1 MRKVLL
7 YVLLVIFTLTM
18 AGCYRQAQGND
29 TDGQTR
35 KSTYGIP
42 SSEPLQEGGGC
53 GEADDSEPSEPE
65 EEFVWEAD
73 LSFEANLSKLSSR
86 NLNSF
91 LEQSKNDLYSSLYE
105 IDGIKFGRIVSSAES
120 AEDAV
125 DICTRRFT
133 SSNERYP
140 QSSNRVTECYI
151 AYESDL
157 FYGVY
162 VKCEHYYYEEFDSS
176 WEEILISFKKDVADI
191 TARNSAD
198 GVEAAYRVCVDQE
211 ELVEQI
217 VLYLY
222 YNDNSLNEILDYE
235 MLCDD
240 NEYRII
246 VYAYDITY
254 GDWGVS
260 DEYSFEKQEIVVDRT
275 SGVVAFQEPIE
286 LITVYKESAYS

>member
-7 YVLLVIFTLTM
+7 YVLLVMFTFAI
-18 AGCYRQAQGND
+18 AGCQPQAQGND

-53 GEADDSEPSEPE
+53 GETDDSEPSEPE

-73 LSFEANLSKLSSR
+73 LSFEENLSKLSSR

-105 IDGIKFGRIVSSAES
+105 IDGIEFGRIISSAES

-125 DICTRRFT
+125 DVCTRHFT
-133 SSNERYP
+133 DDRYP
-140 QSSNRVTECYI
+140 QSVNRVVECYVI
-151 AYESDL
+151 YESDL
-157 FYGVY
+157 FYGIY
-162 VKCEHYYYEEFDSS
+162 VKWELYDYEEFDGS
-176 WEEILISFKKDVADI
+176 WDEIVISFKKGVADI
-191 TARNSAD
+191 TARNVIYGD
-198 GVEAAYRVCVDQE
+198 EAAYRVCVDQE
-211 ELVEQI
+211 EQVEQI

-235 MLCDD
+235 ILCDD

-275 SGVVAFQEPIE
+275 SGVVAFQEPTE
-286 LITVYKESAYS
+286 LITIYKESAYS